1 MILRSKSYAGWI
13 MRRDGCHRAE
23 KLGLLK
29 PPNEE
34 REGALRQSCCEC
46 VGYEIEEMLICH
58 TPRTSSAVHQAK
70 KCFMKSSVGERD
82 SEPTINQATLL
93 KTCCCASRMAPH
105 VTLTAAKRRA
115 DSFGR

>member
-1 MILRSKSYAGWI
+1 MLRVC
-13 MRRDGCHRAE
+13 RLRD
-23 KLGLLK
+23 
-29 PPNEE
+29 
-34 REGALRQSCCEC
+34 RQDAHLPHTTHFEC
-46 VGYEIEEMLICH
+46 G
-58 TPRTSSAVHQAK
+58 TSSKEVLHEV
-70 KCFMKSSVGERD
+70 SVGERD